1 MTSTLRGW
9 REWGWGWQGKNEML
23 SDLDGGGSKCTG
35 RPIFSFF
42 LLKKIGFA
50 PWPETMLGQ
59 ASTFYWQEIFL
70 MSLTSDSEA
79 IL

>member
-9 REWGWGWQGKNEML
+9 GGWGWGKKRKNEML

-42 LLKKIGFA
+42 IKENWICAMTRNHAGPSIIILLTRDL
-50 PWPETMLGQ
+50 PYE
-59 ASTFYWQEIFL
+59 
-70 MSLTSDSEA
+70 SDVRQ
-79 IL
+79 